1 MSDEQG
7 YGLLPENANRHCTT
21 NPNYFFAAWHHDYK
35 VEDYS
40 RKATQAHVIILQKR
54 LQRSMDIEWDDH
66 MKTNANT

>member
-21 NPNYFFAAWHHDYK
+21 NPTTSHDYK

-40 RKATQAHVIILQKR
+40 RKATQAHVVILQKR